1 MPLPFLDL
9 SDDDPEARGRAHGG
23 ALAIQIARNIET
35 CYRRFE
41 NNGLDRHEV
50 RRKAAAWAELVRR
63 EKPDYDVEMRAVAA
77 GAGADPLDVAIVN
90 LRFEIG
96 FPLMA
101 RRALRAAAMAA
112 EADGCTSF
120 AVLPEAASDR
130 QMRIGQTLDG
140 IAAIAGNL
148 AVIRSRRSARVA
160 VLGLHE
166 AGSVGPSV
174 GLNSCGVGVVYNS
187 LITPECADPPPG
199 LPFRLRVLGVLESD
213 NFARALDVALR
224 APRPTAT
231 HLLLGHRDGEAV
243 GLELAS
249 RHAAYL
255 HPEQDIL
262 THANHMERLAGATSL
277 FERLLPDSVFRGA
290 RLRRHLAARRGALD
304 EEVLHAA
311 LADHFSY
318 PSSICLHGDGTAAQ
332 ERRATTLAGIILNLT
347 SGVLAVTDGPPCAGA
362 LERFALTPPPTPA

>member
-23 ALAIQIARNIET
+23 ALAVQIARNIET

-41 NNGLDRHEV
+41 NNGLDRGEV

-63 EKPDYDVEMRAVAA
+63 ERPDYDLEMRAVAA
-77 GAGADPLDVAIVN
+77 GAMADPLDVAIVN

-101 RRALRAAAMAA
+101 RRAAAMAA

-120 AVLPEAASDR
+120 AVLPEASADL

-148 AVIRSRRSARVA
+148 AVIRSRRSARVT

-187 LITPECADPPPG
+187 LITPECADPPQG
-199 LPFRLRVLGVLESD
+199 LPFRLRVLGVLESG
-213 NFARALDVALR
+213 NFARALDVALQ

-249 RHAAYL
+249 RRAAYL
-255 HPEQDIL
+255 HPEQDIM
-262 THANHMERLAGATSL
+262 THANHIERLAGVTSL

-304 EEVLHAA
+304 EAALHAA

-332 ERRATTLAGIILNLT
+332 ERRAMTLAGIILNLT
-347 SGVLAVTDGPPCAGA
+347 SGVLGVTDGPPCAGA
-362 LERFALTPPPTPA
+362 LERFSLTPPQAPA